1 MEELKYVIEDSTIAE
16 LLGVQNFTNAE
27 SAILELVKNA
37 YDAEVLNLT
46 IKFNENQLIIEDDGI
61 GMNAEDIKK
70 YWMHI
75 GKSQKKYNIIDKNN
89 KNRVLAGSK
98 GLGRFALARL
108 GESVR
113 LFSKKENDNSVV
125 WTTDWNSSKLD
136 YDNTFNKNG
145 TKIMIDNLRDKW
157 GKRKVENLADFLQK
171 IYNDDSMKIKL
182 LYNNEEKIIKKY
194 FLEPILG
201 ENCTTN
207 INLFYDSI
215 KRNLIIEIKSDEFQ
229 EEAKKYCPDIDLKFQ
244 NFIINLSDELKGDFD
259 LDNNEIDTVLTEI
272 GNFKAKF
279 YFYIASATTQEMEK
293 FLYKYKIIPN
303 PLKSGIIL
311 YRNAF
316 GISSYEG
323 NKDWLGLGKRA
334 RKSPAAASHPT
345 GAWRVRENQLSGMI
359 EIDKKDNK
367 KLQDLSNRQGLE
379 ENIYYQ
385 VFIEIINRGIKE
397 FERYRQEIIRK
408 IVKNNK
414 NNLKLEKK
422 ESIIN
427 RIISNPKLLET
438 LSIDGKKELVIE
450 LKNDRDLQIKSEKD
464 KKEIEERYK
473 YDVQILNVL
482 ATNGLK
488 ASSIAHEM
496 KNDRNIIA
504 FNNEYIIDALK
515 EYKMWDILNTEDKT
529 KLEYKNVPYLLDK
542 NTTTTKKILLFI
554 DSMLDNIEKSQFQ
567 IGLKNIVDIVDKI
580 KEIWKKDYS
589 WINIEIKSDR
599 NIDFELSE
607 DILHV
612 VFDNLILNSIQQ
624 NEEKQ
629 NLDIK
634 IYIEQIESLIK
645 FKYTDNGKGLEKK
658 YLLNPKKIL
667 EVHETTRK
675 NGHGLGM
682 WILNNTV
689 NISGGEILSIKGE
702 EGFSIE
708 FTLGRRIKENGRN
721 KNNLY

>member
-1 MEELKYVIEDSTIAE
+1 M
-16 LLGVQNFTNAE
+16 
-27 SAILELVKNA
+27 
-37 YDAEVLNLT
+37 
-46 IKFNENQLIIEDDGI
+46 
-61 GMNAEDIKK
+61 
-70 YWMHI
+70 
-75 GKSQKKYNIIDKNN
+75 
-89 KNRVLAGSK
+89 
-98 GLGRFALARL
+98 
-108 GESVR
+108 
-113 LFSKKENDNSVV
+113 
-125 WTTDWNSSKLD
+125 
-136 YDNTFNKNG
+136 
-145 TKIMIDNLRDKW
+145 
-157 GKRKVENLADFLQK
+157 
-171 IYNDDSMKIKL
+171 
-182 LYNNEEKIIKKY
+182 
-194 FLEPILG
+194 
-201 ENCTTN
+201 
-207 INLFYDSI
+207 
-215 KRNLIIEIKSDEFQ
+215 
-229 EEAKKYCPDIDLKFQ
+229 
-244 NFIINLSDELKGDFD
+244 
-259 LDNNEIDTVLTEI
+259 DNNEIDTILTEI
-272 GNFKAKF
+272 GNFKAQF
-279 YFYIASATTQEMEK
+279 YFYIASTTQEMKK
-293 FLYKYKIIPN
+293 FLYKYKIIPT
-303 PLKSGIIL
+303 PLKYGIIL

-414 NNLKLEKK
+414 NDLKLEKK

-427 RIISNPKLLET
+427 KIISNPKLLET

-496 KNDRNIIA
+496 KNDRNTIA
-504 FNNEYIIDALK
+504 FNNGYIIDALK

-529 KLEYKNVPYLLDK
+529 KIEYKNVPYLLDK
-542 NTTTTKKILLFI
+542 NSTTTRKILLFI
-554 DSMLDNIEKSQFQ
+554 DSMLDNIEKNQFQ

-589 WINIEIKSDR
+589 WVNIEIKSDR

-607 DILHV
+607 DTLHV

-634 IYIEQIESLIK
+634 IRRYLLQQDQDSILRKEKELKKQDS
-645 FKYTDNGKGLEKK
+645 LEKK

>member
-1 MEELKYVIEDSTIAE
+1 MEELKYIIEDSTIAE

-145 TKIMIDNLRDKW
+145 TKIIIDNLRDKW
-157 GKRKVENLADFLQK
+157 GKRKIENLADFLQK

-194 FLEPILG
+194 FLKPILG

-229 EEAKKYCPDIDLKFQ
+229 EEAKKYCPNIDLKFQ
-244 NFIINLSDELKGDFD
+244 NFIINLSDELKGNFD
-259 LDNNEIDTVLTEI
+259 LDNNEIDTILTEI
-272 GNFKAKF
+272 GNFKAQF
-279 YFYIASATTQEMEK
+279 YFYIASTTQEMKK
-293 FLYKYKIIPN
+293 FLYKYKIIPT
-303 PLKSGIIL
+303 PLKYGIIL

-414 NNLKLEKK
+414 NDLKLEKK

-427 RIISNPKLLET
+427 KIISNPKLLET

-529 KLEYKNVPYLLDK
+529 KIEYKNVPYLLDK
-542 NTTTTKKILLFI
+542 NSTTTRKILLFI

-589 WINIEIKSDR
+589 WVNIEIKSDR

-607 DILHV
+607 DTLHV

-708 FTLGRRIKENGRN
+708 FTLGRRVK
-721 KNNLY
+721 

>member
-1 MEELKYVIEDSTIAE
+1 MEELKYIIEDSTIAE

-61 GMNAEDIKK
+61 GMSAEDIKK

-75 GKSQKKYNIIDKNN
+75 GKSEKKYNIIDKNN

-113 LFSKKENDNSVV
+113 LFSKKENNNSVV
-125 WTTDWNSSKLD
+125 WSTDWNSSKLD
-136 YDNTFNKNG
+136 YDNTFNKIG
-145 TKIMIDNLRDKW
+145 TKIIIDNLRDKW
-157 GKRKVENLADFLQK
+157 RKKKIENLVDFLQK

-182 LYNNEEKIIKKY
+182 LYNNEEKVIKKY

-215 KRNLIIEIKSDEFQ
+215 KRNLTIEIKSDEFQ
-229 EEAKKYCPDIDLKFQ
+229 EEAKKYCPNIDLKFQ

-272 GNFKAKF
+272 GNFKAQF
-279 YFYIASATTQEMEK
+279 YFYIASSIEEMEK
-293 FLYKYKIIPN
+293 FLYKYKIIPT
-303 PLKSGIIL
+303 PLKYGIIL

-359 EIDKKDNK
+359 EIDKKNNK

-408 IVKNNK
+408 IVKNTK

-427 RIISNPKLLET
+427 KIISNPKSLEK
-438 LSIDGKKELVIE
+438 LSIDDKKELVTE
-450 LKNDRDLQIKSEKD
+450 LKNERDLQIKSEKD

-496 KNDRNIIA
+496 KNDRNTIA

-515 EYKMWDILNTEDKT
+515 EYKMWDILNTEEKT
-529 KLEYKNVPYLLDK
+529 EIEYKNVPYLLDK
-542 NTTTTKKILLFI
+542 NSKATRKILLFM
-554 DSMLDNIEKSQFQ
+554 DSMLDNIEKKQFQ
-567 IGLKNIVDIVDKI
+567 IALKNIVDIVDKI
-580 KEIWKKDYS
+580 KKIWEKDYS

-702 EGFSIE
+702 QGFSIE
-708 FTLGRRIKENGRN
+708 FTLGRRIK
-721 KNNLY
+721 

>member
-1 MEELKYVIEDSTIAE
+1 MEELKYIIEDSTIAE

-61 GMNAEDIKK
+61 GMSAEDIKK

-75 GKSQKKYNIIDKNN
+75 GKSEKKYNIIDKNN

-113 LFSKKENDNSVV
+113 LFSKKENNNSVV
-125 WTTDWNSSKLD
+125 WSTDWNSSKLD
-136 YDNTFNKNG
+136 YDNTFNKIG
-145 TKIMIDNLRDKW
+145 TKIIIDNLRDKW
-157 GKRKVENLADFLQK
+157 RKKKIENLVDFLQK

-182 LYNNEEKIIKKY
+182 LYNNEEKVIKKY

-215 KRNLIIEIKSDEFQ
+215 KRNLTIEIKSDEFQ
-229 EEAKKYCPDIDLKFQ
+229 EEAKKYCPNIDLKFQ

-272 GNFKAKF
+272 GNFKAQF
-279 YFYIASATTQEMEK
+279 YFYIASSTEEMEK
-293 FLYKYKIIPN
+293 FLYKYKIIPT
-303 PLKSGIIL
+303 PLKYGIIL

-359 EIDKKDNK
+359 EIDKKNNK

-408 IVKNNK
+408 IVKNTK

-427 RIISNPKLLET
+427 KIISNPKSLEK
-438 LSIDGKKELVIE
+438 LSIDDKKELVTE
-450 LKNDRDLQIKSEKD
+450 LKNERDLQIKSEKD

-496 KNDRNIIA
+496 KNDRNTIA

-515 EYKMWDILNTEDKT
+515 EYKMWDILNTEEKT
-529 KLEYKNVPYLLDK
+529 EIEYKNVPYLLDK

-580 KEIWKKDYS
+580 KEIWEKDYS

-708 FTLGRRIKENGRN
+708 FMLGRRIKQNGRN

>member
-1 MEELKYVIEDSTIAE
+1 MEKLKYLIEDSTIAE

-75 GKSQKKYNIIDKNN
+75 GKSHKKYNIIDKNN

-145 TKIMIDNLRDKW
+145 TKIIIDNLRDKW

-182 LYNNEEKIIKKY
+182 LYSNEEKIINKH

-201 ENCTTN
+201 ENCTAN
-207 INLFYDSI
+207 INLFYNSV
-215 KRNLIIEIKSDEFQ
+215 KRNLTIEIKSDEFQ
-229 EEAKKYCPDIDLKFQ
+229 EDAKKYCPNIDLKFQ

-272 GNFKAKF
+272 GNFKAQF
-279 YFYIASATTQEMEK
+279 YFYIASTTQEMEK

-303 PLKSGIIL
+303 PLKSGIVL

-379 ENIYYQ
+379 ENIYYE

-414 NNLKLEKK
+414 NSLKLEKK
-422 ESIIN
+422 ESIISK
-427 RIISNPKLLET
+427 IISNPKSLEK
-438 LSIDGKKELVIE
+438 LSIDDKKELVIE

-542 NTTTTKKILLFI
+542 NTITTKKILLFI

>member
-1 MEELKYVIEDSTIAE
+1 MEELKYIIEDSTIAE

-61 GMNAEDIKK
+61 GMSAEDIKK

-75 GKSQKKYNIIDKNN
+75 GKSEKKYNIIDKNN

-113 LFSKKENDNSVV
+113 LFSKKENNNSVV
-125 WTTDWNSSKLD
+125 WSTDWNSSKLD
-136 YDNTFNKNG
+136 YDNTFNKIG
-145 TKIMIDNLRDKW
+145 TKIIIDNLRDKW
-157 GKRKVENLADFLQK
+157 RKKKIENLVDFLQK

-182 LYNNEEKIIKKY
+182 LYNNEEKVIKKY
-194 FLEPILG
+194 FLKPILG

-215 KRNLIIEIKSDEFQ
+215 KRNLTIEIKSDEFQ
-229 EEAKKYCPDIDLKFQ
+229 EEAKKYCPNIDLKFQ

-272 GNFKAKF
+272 GNFKAQF
-279 YFYIASATTQEMEK
+279 YFYIASSTQEMEK
-293 FLYKYKIIPN
+293 FLYKYKIIPT
-303 PLKSGIIL
+303 PLKYGIIL

-359 EIDKKDNK
+359 EIDKKNNK

-414 NNLKLEKK
+414 NSLKLEKK
-422 ESIIN
+422 ESIISK
-427 RIISNPKLLET
+427 IISNPKSLEK
-438 LSIDGKKELVIE
+438 LSIDDKKELVIE

-702 EGFSIE
+702 EGFFIE

>member
-1 MEELKYVIEDSTIAE
+1 MEELKYIIEDSTIAE

-61 GMNAEDIKK
+61 GMSAEDIKK

-75 GKSQKKYNIIDKNN
+75 GKSEKKYNIIDKNN

-113 LFSKKENDNSVV
+113 LFSKKENNNSVV
-125 WTTDWNSSKLD
+125 WSTDWNSSKLD
-136 YDNTFNKNG
+136 YDNTFNKIG
-145 TKIMIDNLRDKW
+145 TKIIIDNLRDKW
-157 GKRKVENLADFLQK
+157 RKKKIENLVDFLQK

-182 LYNNEEKIIKKY
+182 LYNNEEKVIKKY

-201 ENCTTN
+201 ENCSTN

-215 KRNLIIEIKSDEFQ
+215 KRNLTIEIKSDEFQ
-229 EEAKKYCPDIDLKFQ
+229 EEAKKYCPNIDLKFQ

-272 GNFKAKF
+272 GNFKAQF
-279 YFYIASATTQEMEK
+279 YFYIASSTQEMEK
-293 FLYKYKIIPN
+293 FLYKYKIIPT
-303 PLKSGIIL
+303 PLKYGIIL

-359 EIDKKDNK
+359 EIDKKNNK

-408 IVKNNK
+408 IVKNTK

-427 RIISNPKLLET
+427 KIISNPKSLEK
-438 LSIDGKKELVIE
+438 LSIDDKKELVTE
-450 LKNDRDLQIKSEKD
+450 LKNERDLQIKSEKD

-496 KNDRNIIA
+496 KNDRNTIA

-515 EYKMWDILNTEDKT
+515 EYKMWDILNTEEKT
-529 KLEYKNVPYLLDK
+529 EIEYKNVPYLLDK
-542 NTTTTKKILLFI
+542 NSKATRKILLFM
-554 DSMLDNIEKSQFQ
+554 DSMLDNIEKKQFQ
-567 IGLKNIVDIVDKI
+567 IALKNIVDIVDKI
-580 KEIWKKDYS
+580 KKIWEKDYS

-599 NIDFELSE
+599 NIDFELSA

-634 IYIEQIESLIK
+634 IYIKQIESLIK

-708 FTLGRRIKENGRN
+708 FTLGRRIKQNGRN

>member
-1 MEELKYVIEDSTIAE
+1 MEELKYIIEDSTIAE

-46 IKFNENQLIIEDDGI
+46 IKFNGNQLIIEDDGI

-145 TKIMIDNLRDKW
+145 TKIIIDNLRDKW

-182 LYNNEEKIIKKY
+182 LYNNEEKIINKH

-201 ENCTTN
+201 ENCTAY
-207 INLFYDSI
+207 INLFYNSI
-215 KRNLIIEIKSDEFQ
+215 KRNLTIEIKSDEFQ
-229 EEAKKYCPDIDLKFQ
+229 EDAKKYCPNIDLKFQ

-272 GNFKAKF
+272 GNFKAQF
-279 YFYIASATTQEMEK
+279 YFYIASTTQEMEK
-293 FLYKYKIIPN
+293 FLYKYKIIRN
-303 PLKSGIIL
+303 PLKSGIVL

-359 EIDKKDNK
+359 EIDKKNNK

-414 NNLKLEKK
+414 NSLKLEKK
-422 ESIIN
+422 ESIISK
-427 RIISNPKLLET
+427 IISNPKSLEK
-438 LSIDGKKELVIE
+438 LSIDDKKELVIE

-708 FTLGRRIKENGRN
+708 FTLGRRIKANGRN

>member
-1 MEELKYVIEDSTIAE
+1 MEKLEYVIEDSTIAE

-61 GMNAEDIKK
+61 GMSAEDIKK

-75 GKSQKKYNIIDKNN
+75 GKSEKKYNIIDKNN

-113 LFSKKENDNSVV
+113 LFSKKENNNSVI
-125 WTTDWNSSKLD
+125 WSTDWNSSKLD
-136 YDNTFNKNG
+136 YDNTFNKIG
-145 TKIMIDNLRDKW
+145 TKIIIDNLRDKW
-157 GKRKVENLADFLQK
+157 RKRKIENLVDFLQK

-215 KRNLIIEIKSDEFQ
+215 KRNLTIEIKSDEFQ
-229 EEAKKYCPDIDLKFQ
+229 EEAKKYCPNIDLKFQ

-272 GNFKAKF
+272 GNFKAQF
-279 YFYIASATTQEMEK
+279 YFYIASSTQEVEK

-303 PLKSGIIL
+303 PLKSGIVL

-385 VFIEIINRGIKE
+385 VFIEIIIRGIKE

-408 IVKNNK
+408 IIKNNK
-414 NNLKLEKK
+414 NSLILEKK
-422 ESIIN
+422 ESIISK
-427 RIISNPKLLET
+427 IISNPKSLEK
-438 LSIDGKKELVIE
+438 LSIGDKKELVTE
-450 LKNDRDLQIKSEKD
+450 LKNERDLQIKSEKD

-496 KNDRNIIA
+496 KNDRNTIA
-504 FNNEYIIDALK
+504 FNNGYIIEALK

-529 KLEYKNVPYLLDK
+529 KIEYKNVPYLLDK
-542 NTTTTKKILLFI
+542 NSTATRKILLFM
-554 DSMLDNIEKSQFQ
+554 DSMLDNIEKRQFQ
-567 IGLKNIVDIVDKI
+567 IGLKNIIDIVDKI
-580 KEIWKKDYS
+580 KEIWEKDYS

-689 NISGGEILSIKGE
+689 NVSGGEILSIKGE
-702 EGFSIE
+702 QGFSIE
-708 FTLGRRIKENGRN
+708 FTLGRRIK
-721 KNNLY
+721 

>member
-1 MEELKYVIEDSTIAE
+1 MEELKYIIEDSTIAE

-145 TKIMIDNLRDKW
+145 TKIIIDNLRDKW

-182 LYNNEEKIIKKY
+182 LYNNEEKVIKKY

-215 KRNLIIEIKSDEFQ
+215 KRNLTIEIKSDEFQ
-229 EEAKKYCPDIDLKFQ
+229 EEAKKYCPNIDLKFQ

-272 GNFKAKF
+272 GNFKAQF
-279 YFYIASATTQEMEK
+279 YFYIASSTQEMEK
-293 FLYKYKIIPN
+293 FLYKYKIIPT
-303 PLKSGIIL
+303 PLKYGIIL

-379 ENIYYQ
+379 ENIYYE

-414 NNLKLEKK
+414 NSLKLEKK
-422 ESIIN
+422 ESIISK
-427 RIISNPKLLET
+427 IISNPKSLEK
-438 LSIDGKKELVIE
+438 LSIDDKKELVIE

-542 NTTTTKKILLFI
+542 NTITTKKILLFI